1 MSLCPA
7 GTTLFLH
14 ESLPQRRSRQAGAV
28 ARLQVRR
35 GEPLP
40 HPVPRLVALPQS
52 PSENGP
58 PGASADTAADA
69 LICPPATEP
78 LDVEAPASGSLDAAL
93 EELVRGVASGS
104 GLSVVGIRL
113 LSHRIPLTVQVL
125 VQRADGVD
133 VNLDE
138 CAQISAPLGEAL
150 EASGLLGLAYVLEVS
165 SPGIGEVLASDRD
178 FTSFRGF
185 PVEVVRHDADD
196 TPRRQGLLLGRDERM
211 VLLNVRGR
219 TVRIPR
225 EEVSLVRLICPTDD
239 S

>member
-1 MSLCPA
+1 MPR
-7 GTTLFLH
+7 GHDPFL
-14 ESLPQRRSRQAGAV
+14 SVTILRGRSHQAGAV

-40 HPVPRLVALPQS
+40 QPVPRLIALPQS
-52 PSENGP
+52 PSESCQSGANAETATDVLISS
-58 PGASADTAADA
+58 PGA
-69 LICPPATEP
+69 
-78 LDVEAPASGSLDAAL
+78 EAPGVPAPAPASLDAAL
-93 EELVRGVASGS
+93 EALARGVASGS
-104 GLSVVGIRL
+104 GLSVLGIRL
-113 LSHRIPLTVQVL
+113 LSQRIPLTVQVL

-165 SPGIGEVLASDRD
+165 SPGIGEVLSSDRD

-185 PVEVVRHDADD
+185 PVEVVRHDRDD
-196 TPRRQGLLLGRDERM
+196 RQRLGLLLGRDERM